1 MCVPLG
7 IITTFSCTYCTAEK
21 SSLSE
26 LESLSQHIPKE
37 ILLSQE
43 NIQLSNVIGEGIS
56 HHTLYK
62 QNICS
67 AYYLTI
73 HIKYW
78 WLMEVMD
85 TFMCPRLVKC

>member
-7 IITTFSCTYCTAEK
+7 IITTFSCTYCTADK

-43 NIQLSNVIGEGIS
+43 NIQLSNVIGEGIYT
-56 HHTLYK
+56 TLYTSR
-62 QNICS
+62 IYV
-67 AYYLTI
+67 APIL
-73 HIKYW
+73 
-78 WLMEVMD
+78 
-85 TFMCPRLVKC
+85 